1 MSQNQGFIH
10 ELSAAPFL
18 TQGRTR
24 WITAENPTGEKGQG
38 AKAASNLG
46 IARKGRPCITLPQGE
61 TVVLADI
68 QGTGILQHFWITCT
82 NATSKGNFVLR
93 DLVLR
98 IYWDDE
104 TSPSVEVPLGDFF
117 CNGFGERCKVNS
129 QPIVVNPTGGMNCY
143 FPMPFRQSAKIT
155 IENQHAED
163 IHGFFYQFHYELVDS
178 LPENTAYFHAQWRRE
193 NITTEG
199 KDYTILD
206 GVKGKGKYVGT
217 YLAWAAL
224 ERYWWGE
231 GEIKFY
237 LDGDEEWPT
246 LCGTGTEDYFGGAWC
261 FYEKENG
268 IPVEVPYS
276 TPYLGYPFYSKSD
289 TTLKEKFGEDS
300 VPMHGLYRWHLPDP
314 IHFESD
320 LSVTIQQIG
329 HNSRELFER
338 TDDVASVAYWYQME
352 PHADF
357 PILLPV
363 HRRWPR

>member
-1 MSQNQGFIH
+1 M
-10 ELSAAPFL
+10 L
-18 TQGRTR
+18 
-24 WITAENPTGEKGQG
+24 
-38 AKAASNLG
+38 
-46 IARKGRPCITLPQGE
+46 AR
-61 TVVLADI
+61 
-68 QGTGILQHFWITCT
+68 
-82 NATSKGNFVLR
+82 
-93 DLVLR
+93 
-98 IYWDDE
+98 
-104 TSPSVEVPLGDFF
+104 
-117 CNGFGERCKVNS
+117 
-129 QPIVVNPTGGMNCY
+129 
-143 FPMPFRQSAKIT
+143 
-155 IENQHAED
+155 
-163 IHGFFYQFHYELVDS
+163 FHYTLVDS

-320 LSVTIQQIG
+320 LRVTIQQIG
-329 HNSRELFER
+329 HNSRELYER
-338 TDDVASVAYWYQME
+338 TDDVSSVAYWYQME